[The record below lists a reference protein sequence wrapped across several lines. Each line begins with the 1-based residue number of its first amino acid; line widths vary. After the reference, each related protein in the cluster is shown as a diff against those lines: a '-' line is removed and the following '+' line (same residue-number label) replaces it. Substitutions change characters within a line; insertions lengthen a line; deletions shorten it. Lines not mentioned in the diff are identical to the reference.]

1 MTRTV
6 DFFIVGEPKSGTTAL
21 AAFLGEHP
29 GVFMAT
35 PKEPDYF
42 ATDLREESD
51 AFHGRPVY
59 FRIRT
64 ERAYHDLFRPAEADQ
79 LLGEAS
85 TCYLYSKVAAQR
97 IRAYNP
103 DAKIIVMLRNP
114 VEFLP
119 SLHMQFVNETTE
131 TEPDFAAALGKE
143 PDRRAGRDIPRHVRT
158 PSYLHY
164 SERIRYADH
173 LRRFCDAFGPE
184 QILVLVTE
192 DFQRDNAA
200 TYRRVLAFLGVPGD
214 HAPDFRA
221 VHGSRSPR
229 FPQLNMMLNE
239 PVLKAGVQRALGPRT
254 YTRLQMQV
262 SKVLFRDEPRAPVPV
277 EVAGELLR
285 MGRAEA
291 ERVGQLLDRDLVQR
305 WGLART
311 PEPVAAAPRASP
323 VGAPRRWTPAR
334 VIPPV
339 FYTALVVFMALY
351 LRGIDYDRLRALSL
365 SPGHLLLATGLA
377 LGFRYWGAMIWL
389 VILRGL
395 GVNELGDVRHLLY
408 IYAKTWLGRYIP
420 GKVTW
425 ILGRVY
431 FASRQRIPRPTL
443 AVAAVLES
451 ALQIV
456 ALLGFS
462 LLLLLVDDRLTRVLS
477 GGQTVLLYLVTGGLL
492 LVMWPPL
499 FRRLLQLGSRL
510 LRRGDLEAAEHAGGR
525 TIATGF
531 LLYGVGSL
539 ISGASNFFLLQAMYP
554 ELGFDLFWYV
564 VGALNLAGALGILAV
579 FAPSG
584 LGVKDGI
591 QFLFL
596 RLVLPLEVALVSVVL
611 VRLWSIVVDLL
622 FFGLARA
629 MTSRHSRERAPEPVA
644 PTS

>member
-1 MTRTV
+1 MTAPV

-29 GVFMAT
+29 GLFMAT

-42 ATDLREESD
+42 ATDLRAESD

-64 ERAYHDLFRPAEADQ
+64 NREYHDLFRPARPGQ

-85 TCYLYSKVAAQR
+85 TCYLYSHVAAEN

-114 VEFLP
+114 AEFLP

-131 TEPDFAAALGKE
+131 TEPDLAAALAKE
-143 PDRRAGRDIPRHVRT
+143 PARRAGRELPPHVRT
-158 PSYLHY
+158 PSYLYY
-164 SERIRYADH
+164 SERVRYAEH
-173 LRRFCDAFGPE
+173 LRRFLDCFPPG
-184 QILVLVTE
+184 QVLVLVAE
-192 DFQRDNAA
+192 DFQRDNAGV
-200 TYRRVLAFLGVPGD
+200 YRQVLRFLGVDDDFTPS
-214 HAPDFRA
+214 FRA

-229 FPQLNMMLNE
+229 FPRLNVMVNE
-239 PVLKAGVQRALGPRT
+239 PVLKSGVQRALGART
-254 YTRLQMQV
+254 YTRLQMHV
-262 SKVLFRDEPRAPVPV
+262 SKVLFRDEPRHAVTDD
-277 EVAGELLR
+277 LR
-285 MGRAEA
+285 SQLRERGRVEA
-291 ERVGQLLDRDLVQR
+291 ERVGRLLDRDLVTR
-305 WGLART
+305 WGLAGEAEA
-311 PEPVAAAPRASP
+311 PAPAPAPAATTT
-323 VGAPRRWTPAR
+323 RRRLTLAR
-334 VIPPV
+334 VVPPV

-351 LRGIDYDRLRALSL
+351 LRGIDYDQLSSLSL
-365 SPGHLLLATGLA
+365 SPGYLVLATALA

-395 GVNELGDVRHLLY
+395 GVRELGDVRHLLY

-431 FASRQRIPRPTL
+431 FASRQQIPRPTL

-462 LLLLLVDDRLTRVLS
+462 LLLLLVDDRLTQVLS
-477 GGQTVLLYLVTGGLL
+477 GGQTLLLYAATGGLL
-492 LVMWPPL
+492 LAMWPPL

-510 LRRGDLEAAEHAGGR
+510 LRRGELQAAEHAGGR

-531 LLYGVGSL
+531 LLYGVGSV

-591 QFLFL
+591 QLLFL
-596 RLVLPLEVALVSVVL
+596 QLVLPPEIALVSVVL
-611 VRLWSIVVDLL
+611 VRLWSIVVDVI
-622 FFGLARA
+622 FFGMARA
-629 MTSRHSRERAPEPVA
+629 MVPRRALERAREPV